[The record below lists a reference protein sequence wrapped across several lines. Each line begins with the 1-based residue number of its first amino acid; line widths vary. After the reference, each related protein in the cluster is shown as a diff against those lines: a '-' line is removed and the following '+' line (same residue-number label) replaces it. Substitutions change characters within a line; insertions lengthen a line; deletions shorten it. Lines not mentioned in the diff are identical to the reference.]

1 MRIPWKARVESL
13 KNIFWTEWFASPL
26 IAHKNV
32 HIIGI
37 THEAMTQPLQLAVEL
52 VEQDIRQQRREGAAL
67 RRPFVPAAG
76 DPAQHHPGFVI
87 TAD

>member
-1 MRIPWKARVESL
+1 L

-32 HIIGI
+32 HSIGI

-52 VEQDIRQQRREGAAL
+52 VEQDIRGRLAAPL
-67 RRPFVPAAG
+67 TAG
-76 DPAQHHPGFVI
+76 GW
-87 TAD
+87 